1 MQIELKD
8 LSFSYGKTCSALTDV
23 SATVNPGI
31 HLLLG
36 ANGAGK
42 TTLLRLIDGLLFA
55 TKGKCMIDGGP
66 TSYRLP
72 SVLSKVFYLGV
83 NTDWPASNIHE
94 LVKIHGQF
102 YPNFSNELL
111 AQNLEE
117 FGLDANMKFASM
129 SMGMRQKA
137 SVAYALA
144 LGVSI
149 LLLDEPATGL
159 DIESKQA
166 LQRMMARCVG
176 PEATVI
182 VSTHNFTDLLPLY
195 DSLLILDK
203 GKLLLNAS
211 VDSILERLAFV
222 SSAGTAPAEA
232 IFTIRRFGTLH
243 SIIPNIDNIESAIDY
258 ELLYLAIKQNNEIL

>member
-1 MQIELKD
+1 MQIELKG
-8 LSFSYGKTCSALTDV
+8 LSFSYGKKSPALTDV

-42 TTLLRLIDGLLFA
+42 TTLLHLIAGLLFA
-55 TKGKCMIDGGP
+55 SEGKCLIDGGP
-66 TSYRLP
+66 ASYRLP

-83 NTDWPASNIHE
+83 NTNWPAVNIKE
-94 LVKIHGQF
+94 LVKVHGQF
-102 YPNFSNELL
+102 YPNFSADVL
-111 AQNLEE
+111 AANLAE
-117 FGLDANMKFASM
+117 FGIDPAMKFSAM

-144 LGVSI
+144 LGVRI

-166 LQRMMARCVG
+166 LQRMMARCVDAD
-176 PEATVI
+176 ATVI

-195 DSLLILDK
+195 DSLLVLDK
-203 GKLLLNAS
+203 GKLLLNAP

-222 SSAGTAPAEA
+222 TTTGVAPAEA
-232 IFTIRRFGTLH
+232 LFTIRRFGSLH
-243 SIIPNIDNIESAIDY
+243 SIIPNTGNIESAIDY
-258 ELLYLAIKQNNEIL
+258 ELIYLAIKQNNEIL